1 MRVENVPPLA
11 AKSWW
16 KRISILG
23 GDSLFKRTFWC
34 LAPNARL
41 SGKRGGDGKLAVV
54 MVGTQ
59 NRVSAVKGFWQD
71 RNTGVNATAAKSQH
85 STFPLLRMWCPNRTS
100 PPQGSSVLWSVTPE
114 ALKSCCL
121 TRPGH
126 LHFWSSILQ
135 YHCIQ
140 SLYNGNYDFSC
151 SFLAVLPVQF

>member
-1 MRVENVPPLA
+1 MSTAAEPRWVNPAQHKGYTGRKCSPSRRKKLVEKNLHFE
-11 AKSWW
+11 
-16 KRISILG
+16 G

-114 ALKSCCL
+114 ALKSYYL

-135 YHCIQ
+135 YHCITV
-140 SLYNGNYDFSC
+140 
-151 SFLAVLPVQF
+151 AV